1 MVQPKRASRSPIGV
15 LPGFFI
21 CTATAVLL
29 LGSAAN
35 AWSPDEAATP
45 TGAAGL
51 YAAHAL
57 ALRTAG
63 VSGTSEAVEVIAA
76 MPGAG
81 AIPREALASLWGP
94 FFANAVVALGR
105 VASPSPMA
113 LYYNPLL
120 DAAVVTAWTRNGDGY
135 AVRSARALPGERLLI
150 AGVVVSPL
158 PAWMTAPDDLGE
170 ALDRVTASRLRAFAR
185 AHPAASAEVAVQTV
199 TFAAAAGD
207 LRALLPRLV
216 WNGLQRE
223 QWSDGSQ
230 PWLETTLVAA
240 EAALQAGAAGLIA
253 AAPSTDA
260 VTAAA
265 LAGLPGQFAG
275 GLALDLALEFGGAER
290 LLVASLPSDGDVY
303 VTIECR
309 MDGAGCT
316 LQRFTLLSLN
326 TDVQ

>member
-1 MVQPKRASRSPIGV
+1 MVQSKRALRWRIRV

-21 CTATAVLL
+21 CTAVVVLL
-29 LGSAAN
+29 LGSAAK
-35 AWSPDEAATP
+35 AWSPTEAETP
-45 TGAAGL
+45 AAEAGL

-63 VSGTSEAVEVIAA
+63 VSGASEAVEVIAT

-94 FFANAVVALGR
+94 FFANAIVALGR
-105 VASPSPMA
+105 VDSPSPMA

-120 DAAVVTAWTRNGDGY
+120 DVAVMTAWTRDGDGY
-135 AVRSARALPGERLLI
+135 AMRSARALPGERLLD
-150 AGVVVSPL
+150 AGAAVEL
-158 PAWMTAPDDLGE
+158 FPAWMTAPDDVGE
-170 ALDRVTASRLRAFAR
+170 ALDRATADRLRAFAR
-185 AHPAASAEVAVQTV
+185 AHPTDSAEAAVRTV
-199 TFAAAAGD
+199 TFAAAARD

-223 QWSDGSQ
+223 QWNDGSQ
-230 PWLETTLVAA
+230 TWLETTLVAA
-240 EAALQAGAAGLIA
+240 EAALQAGAAGLTA

-275 GLALDLALEFGGAER
+275 RLALDLALEFGGAER

-303 VTIECR
+303 VT
-309 MDGAGCT
+309 
-316 LQRFTLLSLN
+316 N
-326 TDVQ
+326 